1 MKNLGSESQVVLE
14 VLVAD
19 QVQRSHQHPCRSVP
33 AEKDQAALRATWMPS
48 LWVHVASVLLDLPVE
63 LEAEK
68 AAVEQL
74 APLAPLV
81 EISRSPV
88 VEEQLEV
95 QLEARLVDVVDLDPV
110 AAAVV
115 VEVVEPISMKHCE
128 MPAEDQHHHLE
139 RDPW

>member
-1 MKNLGSESQVVLE
+1 M
-14 VLVAD
+14 
-19 QVQRSHQHPCRSVP
+19 
-33 AEKDQAALRATWMPS
+33 
-48 LWVHVASVLLDLPVE
+48 E
-63 LEAEK
+63 LEAAK

-115 VEVVEPISMKHCE
+115 VEVVEPISMKRCV
-128 MPAEDQHHHLE
+128 MLVEDRRHHLE

>member
-1 MKNLGSESQVVLE
+1 
-14 VLVAD
+14 
-19 QVQRSHQHPCRSVP
+19 
-33 AEKDQAALRATWMPS
+33 MPR

-74 APLAPLV
+74 VPLAPLV
-81 EISRSPV
+81 EISKSLV
-88 VEEQLEV
+88 VEEQREV

-128 MPAEDQHHHLE
+128 MLVGDRRHHLE

>member
-1 MKNLGSESQVVLE
+1 
-14 VLVAD
+14 
-19 QVQRSHQHPCRSVP
+19 
-33 AEKDQAALRATWMPS
+33 MPS

-74 APLAPLV
+74 APLAPSV
-81 EISRSPV
+81 ETSEFLL
-88 VEEQLEV
+88 VEEQREV

-115 VEVVEPISMKHCE
+115 VAPISTPAKHCE
-128 MPAEDQHHHLE
+128 MPAVYQHHHLE
-139 RDPW
+139 RGPW